1 MKLINQSCEIVNQE
15 LFNLIDIKKAVEQAA
30 RVSYL
35 SWNKTTEISYID
47 FVNRLISNKEYR
59 PLEFGTV
66 HLKIKGLDNLQ
77 DLVKAISFQNK
88 WNPLWIHYNVVD
100 GTCYCTLNY
109 RYYLELF
116 PEFPIEKYYTE
127 EDNEYYPKRY
137 TIHFTIARGILDEF
151 RTHIGFSHM
160 ASSTRY
166 CNYSKDKFGNELT
179 FIKPNWYKG
188 SYEPDT
194 IYENN
199 DTRSNYFNKSC
210 EDAEKWYLELLKEG
224 CKPQEAREVLPL
236 SIESHL
242 FMCGFA
248 DMWKNFFKLRCANS
262 AHPMARE
269 IALEAQKKLGL

>member
-1 MKLINQSCEIVNQE
+1 MKLINQSCEVVNQK

-47 FVNRLISNKEYR
+47 FVNRLISTKEHR

-77 DLVKAISFQNK
+77 AFIKSLTFSNK
-88 WNPLWIHYNVVD
+88 WNPMWIHYNVVD
-100 GTCYCTLNY
+100 GVCYCTLNY

-137 TIHFTIARGILDEF
+137 TVHFTIARGILDEF

-179 FIKPNWYKG
+179 FIKPNWYNTDAASETFHRNCLVVEN
-188 SYEPDT
+188 SY
-194 IYENN
+194 
-199 DTRSNYFNKSC
+199 F
-210 EDAEKWYLELLKEG
+210 ELLKEG

-248 DMWKNFFKLRCANS
+248 DMWKNFFRLRCAND

-269 IALEAQKKLGL
+269 IALKAQKKLSL

>member
-1 MKLINQSCEIVNQE
+1 MKLIKQSCEVVNQSG
-15 LFNLIDIKKAVEQAA
+15 FNLIDIKKAVEQAA

-77 DLVKAISFQNK
+77 TWIESLTFLNK

-100 GTCYCTLNY
+100 GICYCTLNY

-137 TIHFTIARGILDEF
+137 TVHFTLARGILDEF
-151 RTHIGFSHM
+151 RTHVGFSHM

-166 CNYSKDKFGNELT
+166 CNYSKDKFDNQLT
-179 FIKPNWYKG
+179 FVTPNWFDPQNRFHYVN
-188 SYEPDT
+188 YYNTLTE
-194 IYENN
+194 IENA
-199 DTRSNYFNKSC
+199 YLGLL
-210 EDAEKWYLELLKEG
+210 DAG
-224 CKPQEAREVLPL
+224 CKPQEARDILPL

-269 IALEAQKKLGL
+269 IALEAQKKLDLCK